1 MKLQAENYKGIEFIR
16 ISSLP
21 EDQRIKI
28 QSSFAKNRIIRILRD
43 SELLKD
49 CIQYSDYQDWYTK
62 TSRVETKVEK
72 QLVKPFLK
80 RVPLPSISRKKVFG

>member
-21 EDQRIKI
+21 EDQRIRI
-28 QSSFAKNRIIRILRD
+28 QSSFSKSRIIRILRD

-49 CIQYSDYQDWYTK
+49 CIQYSDYQDWYSK
-62 TSRVETKVEK
+62 ISRVETKVEK
-72 QLVKPFLK
+72 QLIKPFLK
-80 RVPLPSISRKKVFG
+80 RVPLPSISRRKVFG